1 MLLEI
6 LQLFW
11 LPWNKS
17 AFVRI
22 ICHLRCYSL
31 CFICK
36 FKLRWLRSY
45 YSEYCRFSSIIFV
58 HFFYQ
63 LKFKNKSID
72 VSTSF
77 ILKYKLKNFAICFKK
92 NILQSQFHAFCLIWL
107 SKKLFNQAL
116 GFHNYFAS
124 ISSEEKFELKQS
136 SG

>member
-58 HFFYQ
+58 HFSFSWS
-63 LKFKNKSID
+63 LKINRLMCPP
-72 VSTSF
+72 VSSSNINSKTLQFVSKKIFFNPSF
-77 ILKYKLKNFAICFKK
+77 MHFVWFGYR
-92 NILQSQFHAFCLIWL
+92 
-107 SKKLFNQAL
+107 KKLFNQAL

>member
-92 NILQSQFHAFCLIWL
+92 KYSSIPVSCILFDLVIEKNYLTKPWVSTIILRVLVQKKNL
-107 SKKLFNQAL
+107 S
-116 GFHNYFAS
+116 
-124 ISSEEKFELKQS
+124 
-136 SG
+136 